1 MLRAKKACV
10 ALFVLFLS
18 PGLACAQSAAVSQ
31 ASRTHQAA
39 AAASQ
44 EPRPQGLPGI
54 LSYISRGW
62 DRLTRSVANCE
73 TVKDVKSAGQPVLYL
88 PAAFPEPKTLQNLE
102 SVCRVNVRHL
112 PAPIEKPGAI
122 DAGAIRTQGLLYLP
136 HPYVVPGGRF
146 NEMYGW
152 DSYFILRGLLRAGK
166 VKLARGIVEN
176 FFFEIEH
183 YGMVLNANRT
193 YYLTRSQPPFLSS
206 MIMAVYETEKAAGH
220 DDRAWLEEAYPFAVR
235 DYNLW
240 THAPHL
246 AGSTGLSRYYA
257 LGNGPAPEVMAGNPG
272 YYRHVATYF
281 VRHPEAGNGYL
292 ARYPGP
298 LSPTEIPGPGFTVFV
313 CQEAKEPSQK
323 DCDRADRVGLT
334 AKFYKADRSMR
345 ESGFDVSFRFGP
357 FGAATPEYAPV
368 GLNSLLYKTEK
379 DLEQMSLLLGR
390 KQEAS
395 EWQQRAA
402 ARRERIDK
410 YLWDAKRGLYFDYDF
425 VARKQSTYE
434 FATTFYPLWAGL
446 ASPEQ
451 ARAVAANLALF
462 LEPGGLLTSRR
473 KSEAQWDY
481 PYGWAPLQLIAS
493 EGLRRYGFDQDAD
506 QIAYRFLGTVMR
518 NFYRDG
524 TIREKYN
531 MVTRSSETQ
540 VRVGYKEN
548 VIGFGWTNGVFL
560 ALLHNLPQSWKKHLA
575 EAFQTA
581 GGSN

>member
-1 MLRAKKACV
+1 MLRLRKLCLLV
-10 ALFVLFLS
+10 FVLFLS
-18 PGLACAQSAAVSQ
+18 PGLACAQSAAASHASSAQQ
-31 ASRTHQAA
+31 AVAR
-39 AAASQ
+39 ASQ
-44 EPRPQGLPGI
+44 QPGRQELAGI
-54 LSYISRGW
+54 LRYISRGW
-62 DRLTRSVANCE
+62 DRLTRSVTNCE
-73 TVKDVKSAGQPVLYL
+73 TVKDVKAAGKPVLYL
-88 PAAFPEPKTLQNLE
+88 PAAFPEPRKIENLE
-102 SVCRVNVRHL
+102 SVCWVSVRHL
-112 PAPIEKPGAI
+112 PAPIEKPGGINVRAI
-122 DAGAIRTQGLLYLP
+122 PAPGLLYLP
-136 HPYVVPGGRF
+136 NPYVVPGGRF

-152 DSYFILRGLLRAGK
+152 DSYFIIRGLLRAGK

-183 YGMVLNANRT
+183 YSMVLNANRT

-206 MIMAVYETEKAAGH
+206 MIMAVYEAEKAAGH
-220 DDRAWLEEAYPFAVR
+220 DDRAWLEEAYPFALR
-235 DYNLW
+235 DYDLW

-257 LGNGPAPEVMAGNPG
+257 LGNGPAPEVMAGNPA

-281 VRHPEAGNGYL
+281 VRHPEPGNGYL
-292 ARYPGP
+292 ARFAAKAPAAGA
-298 LSPTEIPGPGFTVFV
+298 PGPGFSVFV
-313 CQEAKEPSQK
+313 CQGAKTPSEN
-323 DCDRADRVGLT
+323 DCDLAERVGLT

-357 FGAATPEYAPV
+357 FGAGAPDYAPV

-379 DLEQMSLLLGR
+379 NLGQMSLLLGR

-395 EWQQRAA
+395 EWGERAA
-402 ARRERIDK
+402 ARRKRIDK
-410 YLWDAKRGLYFDYDF
+410 YLWNQKRGLFFDYDF
-425 VARKQSTYE
+425 VNQQQSSYE

-446 ASPEQ
+446 ALPQQ
-451 ARAVAANLALF
+451 AKAVAANLGLF

-473 KSEAQWDY
+473 KTEAQWDY
-481 PYGWAPLQLIAS
+481 PYGWAPLQLIAA
-493 EGLRRYGFDQDAD
+493 EGLRRYGFDQEAD
-506 QIAYRFLGTVMR
+506 RIAYRFLGTVMR

-560 ALLHNLPQSWKKHLA
+560 ALLHNLPESWKRRLPQHRR
-575 EAFQTA
+575 
-581 GGSN
+581 